1 MWKTETFALQ
11 IRIHTESKANIHN
24 IHFGKRY
31 EGSSPDVLVLL
42 YFSHIQQ
49 FFVPSTR
56 IKDYENINKSIL

>member
-1 MWKTETFALQ
+1 MRKTETFAHQ

-24 IHFGKRY
+24 IHMFWKRY

-49 FFVPSTR
+49 FLSLPQESKTMK
-56 IKDYENINKSIL
+56 I